1 MPNTLILVAEDQP
14 DILEMMH
21 IYLEIDGYSVIEA
34 RDGREADRKAVE
46 FKPDLV
52 FIDIAMPD
60 INGIEAVRMIRKYP
74 AMALVPIVAVSAY
87 GSYFAAAAH
96 DAGCDM
102 LIRKPVE
109 LDTLSGIIERLL
121 RENTSTADPA
131 ANT

>member
-1 MPNTLILVAEDQP
+1 MPNALILVAEDQP
-14 DILEMMH
+14 DILEMMR
-21 IYLEIDGYSVIEA
+21 IYLEMEGYSVIEA
-34 RDGREADRKAVE
+34 REGREAVIKVLED
-46 FKPDLV
+46 KPDLV
-52 FIDIAMPD
+52 FMDIAMPIID
-60 INGIEAVRMIRKYP
+60 GVEAIKMIREIP
-74 AMALVPIVAVSAY
+74 EAASVPIVALSAY

-121 RENTSTADPA
+121 RENTSTADPV